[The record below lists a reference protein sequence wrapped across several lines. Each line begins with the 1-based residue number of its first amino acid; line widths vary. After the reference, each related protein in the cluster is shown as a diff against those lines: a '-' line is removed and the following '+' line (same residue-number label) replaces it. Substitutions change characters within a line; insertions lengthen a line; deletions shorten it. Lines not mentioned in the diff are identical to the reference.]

1 MEPATAQRTRR
12 PAWLAGVAPLAV
24 LAVAIGLF
32 VLLDAPGLNRIGVPQ
47 EELAVERTV
56 LKPGEIQLHVR
67 NDGPDPVRVRQVIVN
82 DAFATFKPT
91 DREIGRLGGSEIDVE
106 YPWIEGEN
114 YDVRLLTST
123 GVTIDHTID
132 AAVETP
138 NAGLDFYGLMALIGI
153 YVGVIPVAIGMLWL
167 PWLRGV
173 DTRWIRFLLAFT
185 VGLLGFLGVEALLD
199 GTQLAGTGAQAF
211 GGAAL
216 VWLGAAGAFLALA
229 GVDAWLRG
237 RRRAG
242 AEADADGDGAGAGT
256 GSARGRARR
265 GGAGAADG
273 DGDGD
278 GAGDGAG
285 ADARLASAGYRAAFL
300 VALGIGLHNLGEGL
314 AIGSAYA
321 VGSLA
326 LGATLVIGFALHNT
340 TEGLA
345 IVSPVAQERQ
355 ARLRRLALLGL
366 LAGAP
371 AVLGAWIGASAFN
384 PSLAAFMF
392 GIGAGAIA
400 QVVVQIAPAIRDRA
414 GRLLHPL
421 AVAGLLTGLAVMYV
435 TGLMVS
441 L

>member
-1 MEPATAQRTRR
+1 MMEPATAQRTRR

-32 VLLDAPGLNRIGVPQ
+32 VLLDAPGLDRIGVPQ
-47 EELAVERTV
+47 EKLAVERTV

-67 NDGPDPVRVRQVIVN
+67 NDGADPVQVKQVVVN
-82 DAFATFKPT
+82 DAFAGFHQSK
-91 DREIGRLGGSEIDVE
+91 DEIGRLGGSEIDVE
-106 YPWIEGEN
+106 YPWIEGQN
-114 YDVRLLTST
+114 YDVQLVTET
-123 GVTIDHTID
+123 GATIDHTIE

-138 NAGLDFYGLMALIGI
+138 DAGLNFYGLMALIGI

-173 DTRWIRFLLAFT
+173 DARWIRFLLAFT
-185 VGLLGFLGVEALLD
+185 VGLLGFLGVEALLE
-199 GTQLAGTGAQAF
+199 GTELAGQGAQAL

-237 RRRAG
+237 RRQ
-242 AEADADGDGAGAGT
+242 
-256 GSARGRARR
+256 
-265 GGAGAADG
+265 AGAA
-273 DGDGD
+273 
-278 GAGDGAG
+278 A
-285 ADARLASAGYRAAFL
+285 AGYRAAFL

-326 LGATLVIGFALHNT
+326 LGATLVVGFALHNT

-345 IVSPVAQERQ
+345 IVAPVAQEQQ

-392 GIGAGAIA
+392 GVGAGAIA
-400 QVVVQIAPAIRDRA
+400 QVVVQIAPGIRDSA

-421 AVAGLLTGLAVMYV
+421 AVAGALTGLTVMYL

>member
-32 VLLDAPGLNRIGVPQ
+32 VLLDAPGLDRIGAPQ

-56 LKPGEIQLHVR
+56 LKPDEIELHVR
-67 NDGPDPVRVRQVIVN
+67 NEGADPVQVRQVIVN
-82 DAFATFKPT
+82 DAFASFDQT
-91 DREIGRLGGSEIDVE
+91 DSEIGRLGGSEIDVE
-106 YPWIEGEN
+106 YPWIEGQN
-114 YDVRLLTST
+114 YEVMLVTST
-123 GVTIDHTID
+123 GATIDHEIE

-138 NAGLDFYGLMALIGI
+138 DAGLDFYGLMALIGI

-167 PWLRGV
+167 PWIRGV

-185 VGLLGFLGVEALLD
+185 VGLLGFLGVEALLE
-199 GTQLAGTGAQAF
+199 GTELAGSGAEAF

-237 RRRAG
+237 RRAG
-242 AEADADGDGAGAGT
+242 VEADSDG
-256 GSARGRARR
+256 
-265 GGAGAADG
+265 GG
-273 DGDGD
+273 
-278 GAGDGAG
+278 
-285 ADARLASAGYRAAFL
+285 RLAGVGYRAAFL

-326 LGATLVIGFALHNT
+326 LGATLVVGFALHNT

-345 IVSPVAQERQ
+345 IVAPVAQERH
-355 ARLRRLALLGL
+355 ARPRRLVLLGL
-366 LAGAP
+366 LAGGP

-384 PSLAAFMF
+384 PSLAALMF
-392 GIGAGAIA
+392 GVGAGAIA
-400 QVVVQIAPAIRDRA
+400 QVVVQIAPAIRDGA

-421 AVAGLLTGLAVMYV
+421 AVAGLLTGLAVMYL

>member
-1 MEPATAQRTRR
+1 MEPASAQRTRR

-32 VLLDAPGLNRIGVPQ
+32 VLLDAPGLDRIGVPQ

-56 LKPGEIQLHVR
+56 LKPDELQLHVR
-67 NDGPDPVRVRQVIVN
+67 NEGADPVQVRQVIVN
-82 DAFATFKPT
+82 DAFAAFSQS
-91 DREIGRLGGSEIDVE
+91 DSEIGRLGGSEVNVD
-106 YPWIEGEN
+106 YPWIEGQA
-114 YDVRLLTST
+114 YDVILLTAT
-123 GVTIDHTID
+123 GATIDHTIE

-138 NAGLDFYGLMALIGI
+138 DAGIDFYGLMALIGI

-167 PWLRGV
+167 PWIRSV
-173 DTRWIRFLLAFT
+173 DARWIRFLLAFT
-185 VGLLGFLGVEALLD
+185 VGLLAFLGVDALLE
-199 GTQLAGTGAQAF
+199 GTELAGTGAAAF

-237 RRRAG
+237 RTRDG
-242 AEADADGDGAGAGT
+242 ADGVGADEIGADGIGAHGV
-256 GSARGRARR
+256 
-265 GGAGAADG
+265 GAHGVGAA
-273 DGDGD
+273 
-278 GAGDGAG
+278 
-285 ADARLASAGYRAAFL
+285 LGYRAAFL

-326 LGATLVIGFALHNT
+326 LGATLVVGFALHNT

-345 IVSPVAQERQ
+345 IVAPVAEERH
-355 ARLRRLALLGL
+355 ARLRRLSLLGL

-384 PSLAAFMF
+384 PSVAAVMF
-392 GIGAGAIA
+392 GVGAGAIA
-400 QVVVQIAPAIRDRA
+400 QVVVQIAPAIRDAA

-421 AVAGLLTGLAVMYV
+421 GVAGLLTGLLVMYL